1 MLSSDHSNMGGSYVE
16 LPDELDGV
24 EVLGE
29 DSVLAAFDS
38 VAAGFDSLVFASD
51 EPAESP
57 AGFSA
62 ELAPPAGFGA

>member
-1 MLSSDHSNMGGSYVE
+1 MGGSYVE

-24 EVLGE
+24 EVFAE
-29 DSVLAAFDS
+29 DSVFVAFDS
-38 VAAGFDSLVFASD
+38 VAAGLDSVVFESD

-57 AGFSA
+57 AGLSA